1 MRSWSKI
8 SSLRKENCLPLSN
21 QVEGG
26 YLVLARHGNTFEPDQ
41 KVVWVGS
48 RNDLSL
54 SARGLEQAQ
63 ELADACKENH
73 ITFDT
78 IVSGPLRRT
87 RDYAKIVKD
96 SLSLGVTPQIDE
108 CLNEIDYGSWSGLS
122 DQEVIERFGEHDFK
136 AWNQKGIWPKSAD
149 WGDTPDKIISEIKDF
164 CASLTPAL
172 TSGRNVL
179 AVTSNGRLKYFLTL
193 VEGAFETAQEKDTLK
208 VKTGNICVFSFSP
221 EIDCRVWNQTP
232 KIGLASL
239 ASACQKK

>member
-1 MRSWSKI
+1 LPRSN
-8 SSLRKENCLPLSN
+8 ENP
-21 QVEGG
+21 GG
-26 YLVLARHGNTFEPDQ
+26 YLVLSRHGNTFEPGQ
-41 KVVWVGS
+41 KTVWVGS
-48 RNDLSL
+48 SNDLEL
-54 SARGLEQAQ
+54 SERGIEQAQ
-63 ELADACKENH
+63 ELAEACQENG

-87 RDYAKIVKD
+87 KDYATIVRD
-96 SLSLGVTPQIDE
+96 SLKVKAAPTVDE
-108 CLNEIDYGSWSGLS
+108 RLNEIDYGSWSGLS

-136 AWNQKGIWPKSAD
+136 AWNQKGIWPKSSD
-149 WGDTPDKIISEIKDF
+149 WGGTPDKIISEIKDF
-164 CASLTPAL
+164 YASLKPVL

-221 EIDCRVWNQTP
+221 EIECRVWNQTP
-232 KIGLASL
+232 RIGLASL